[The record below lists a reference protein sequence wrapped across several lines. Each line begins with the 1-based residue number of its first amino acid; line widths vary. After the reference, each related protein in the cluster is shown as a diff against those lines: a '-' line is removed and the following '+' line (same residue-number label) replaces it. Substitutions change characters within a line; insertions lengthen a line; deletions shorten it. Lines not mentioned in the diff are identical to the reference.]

1 MKSNYR
7 CALQEEEEEGLLNV
21 YIKGTWRVLVTS
33 TGADCQRQRRVLR
46 WCGRYLSVGK
56 GGMGRARRDETRRQR
71 EAESSSDLS
80 QVASPVSTSEQAMSL
95 PLLARESQPTI
106 LDTTD
111 NINRMYLHA

>member
-1 MKSNYR
+1 MQIASVKDVYGAGVVDTR
-7 CALQEEEEEGLLNV
+7 LWEKEG
-21 YIKGTWRVLVTS
+21 W
-33 TGADCQRQRRVLR
+33 DEQ
-46 WCGRYLSVGK
+46 
-56 GGMGRARRDETRRQR
+56 DETRRQR